1 MNEVQFREFL
11 AAARPAGNRKLEA
24 FSSGDGVEWLA
35 WRNNFE
41 ITVTINAWPP
51 QRARRELAAS
61 MTGVAKQYVR
71 DIAIGDGGLAANV
84 QPEALLLGLYEA
96 RFLPAAAGDLARVS
110 MRDARQIEEET
121 ILAWHARLRGLFV
134 RAYPHLLPAEIEDS
148 QDLRD
153 TFILGLANA
162 EIRSDTWKSRPE
174 TYMAALTQATNQHA
188 GLQVLQARTNTAP
201 LTRVKPEP
209 GISTLGGG
217 QEGRQCYNCHQVGH
231 LRDDCPQPKRQNFYG
246 RGGSSGW
253 RGSSGYSRG
262 SRGSSSS
269 SSNYTNRGQ
278 RGGSGRGG
286 RGGFSGR
293 GGRGGGGKWPADRS
307 NFRSNG
313 KPTRWSNSGSDG
325 NDTLRRINNLAEA
338 ANDVLRDQENR
349 GVTNNNDYL
358 EAYGNGEESGNW

>member
-1 MNEVQFREFL
+1 MNEAQFREL
-11 AAARPAGNRKLEA
+11 LGAIRPQGNRKLEA

-41 ITVTINAWPP
+41 ITATINGWPP

-84 QPEALLLGLYEA
+84 PPEALLLDLYEA

-134 RAYPHLLPAEIEDS
+134 RAYPQLLPADIENS

-153 TFILGLANA
+153 TFILGLANS
-162 EIRSDTWKSRPE
+162 EVRGDTWKARPQ

-201 LTRVKPEP
+201 LARVKQEP
-209 GISTLGGG
+209 NINALGGG
-217 QEGRQCYNCHQVGH
+217 TEGRQCYNCQQVGH
-231 LRDDCPQPKRQNFYG
+231 LRDDCPQPKKQNFYSRGGSNNWRGNSSYSRGG
-246 RGGSSGW
+246 RGGSS
-253 RGSSGYSRG
+253 
-262 SRGSSSS
+262 
-269 SSNYTNRGQ
+269 NYVSRGQ

-286 RGGFSGR
+286 RATFGR

-307 NFRSNG
+307 NIRSNG
-313 KPTRWSNSGSDG
+313 RPTRWSNSGNDNS
-325 NDTLRRINNLAEA
+325 DTLRRINNLAEA
-338 ANDVLRDQENR
+338 ANDVLRDQ
-349 GVTNNNDYL
+349 TNNNDYQ
-358 EAYGNGEESGNW
+358 EAYGNGEDSGNW